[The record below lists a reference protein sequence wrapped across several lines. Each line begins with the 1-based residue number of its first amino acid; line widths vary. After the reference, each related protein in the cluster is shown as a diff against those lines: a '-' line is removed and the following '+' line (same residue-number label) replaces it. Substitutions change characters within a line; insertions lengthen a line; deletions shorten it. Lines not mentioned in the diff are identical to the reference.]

1 MYLRQILCL
10 YHCQYPVIIRFLF
23 LENKFLTIKIC
34 SMRKVVTKK
43 NFLYYYPFFE
53 KRMFYGKKND
63 YIYDYHLY
71 LRDGYSNSIN
81 EKSERFI

>member
-1 MYLRQILCL
+1 
-10 YHCQYPVIIRFLF
+10 
-23 LENKFLTIKIC
+23 
-34 SMRKVVTKK
+34 MRKVVTKK